1 MDPLIVALPKGRL
14 QDDALGLFAAV
25 GYPCD
30 PEVASGRRLVFQD
43 RSGAFRFILAKP
55 ADVPIFVEYGATD
68 LGIVGQDV
76 LREGTRD
83 LYEPLALGF
92 GRCRL
97 VLAGPPEARERNLR
111 LDTGIRIASKYPR
124 LAREFLQQ
132 RGLAAEIIPLSGS
145 VELAPAVGL
154 ADLLIDLVDT
164 GRTLRENGLV
174 ELATIMESQATLV
187 VNRASH
193 RIKYMAVRD
202 ILERLAA
209 EVARRR
215 AVTEGR

>member
-1 MDPLIVALPKGRL
+1 MDPLIVALPKGRM
-14 QDDALGLFAAV
+14 QDDALDLFAAA

-30 PEVASGRRLVFQD
+30 PEASSGRKLVFGD
-43 RSGAFRFILAKP
+43 VNGAFRFILAKP
-55 ADVPIFVEYGATD
+55 ADVPIYVEYGAAD

-76 LREGTRD
+76 LREGSRD
-83 LYEPLALGF
+83 LYEPLGLGF

-111 LDTGIRIASKYPR
+111 LETGVRIASKYPR
-124 LAREFLQQ
+124 LSREYLQQ
-132 RGLAAEIIPLSGS
+132 RGLSAEIIPLSGS

-174 ELATIMESQATLV
+174 VLATIMESQATLV

-193 RIKYMAVRD
+193 RLRHVAMREI
-202 ILERLAA
+202 ISRLAA
-209 EVARRR
+209 EVARRQATAEVR
-215 AVTEGR
+215 

>member
-1 MDPLIVALPKGRL
+1 MDPLIVALPKGRM
-14 QDDALGLFAAV
+14 QDDALDLFAAA

-30 PEVASGRRLVFQD
+30 PEAASGRRLVFD
-43 RSGAFRFILAKP
+43 DASGAFRFILAKP
-55 ADVPIFVEYGATD
+55 ADVPIYVEYGAAD

-76 LREGTRD
+76 LREGNRD
-83 LYEPLALGF
+83 LYEPLGLGF

-111 LDTGIRIASKYPR
+111 LDTGVRIASKYPR
-124 LAREFLQQ
+124 LAREYLQQ

-174 ELATIMESQATLV
+174 VLATIMESQATLV

-193 RIKYMAVRD
+193 RLRCVAVRD
-202 ILERLAA
+202 IIARLAG
-209 EVARRR
+209 EVARRQTAAEVR
-215 AVTEGR
+215 